1 MNIKKSIWRGKM
13 SIQELALDICQNK
26 INVLKLSSKD
36 LRKYKTSF
44 YSQNFKVW
52 QLDLLWEYIFGDI
65 TLEEIK
71 NILKLGD

>member
-1 MNIKKSIWRGKM
+1 M
-13 SIQELALDICQNK
+13 SIQELALDICQNR

>member
-1 MNIKKSIWRGKM
+1 MNIK
-13 SIQELALDICQNK
+13 ELAYVICQNR

-36 LRKYKTSF
+36 LRKYKNSF
-44 YSQNFKVW
+44 YSQNFKAW

>member
-1 MNIKKSIWRGKM
+1 M
-13 SIQELALDICQNK
+13 SIQELALDICQNR

-36 LRKYKTSF
+36 LRRYKTNF
-44 YSQNFKVW
+44 YSQNFKLW

>member
-1 MNIKKSIWRGKM
+1 MNIK
-13 SIQELALDICQNK
+13 ELAYVICQNRK
-26 INVLKLSSKD
+26 NVLKLSSKD
-36 LRKYKTSF
+36 LRKYKNSF
-44 YSQNFKVW
+44 YSQNFKAW

>member
-1 MNIKKSIWRGKM
+1 MNIK
-13 SIQELALDICQNK
+13 ELALDICQNR

-36 LRKYKTSF
+36 LRKYKTIF
-44 YSQNFKVW
+44 YSQNFKSW

-71 NILKLGD
+71 KIFRIGE

>member
-1 MNIKKSIWRGKM
+1 MNIK
-13 SIQELALDICQNK
+13 ELAYVICQNRK
-26 INVLKLSSKD
+26 NVLKLSSKD
-36 LRKYKTSF
+36 LRKYKISF
-44 YSQNFKVW
+44 YSQKFKVW

>member
-1 MNIKKSIWRGKM
+1 M

>member
-1 MNIKKSIWRGKM
+1 M
-13 SIQELALDICQNK
+13 SIQELALDICQNRK
-26 INVLKLSSKD
+26 NVLKLSSKE
-36 LRKYKTSF
+36 LRKYKISF

>member
-1 MNIKKSIWRGKM
+1 M
-13 SIQELALDICQNK
+13 SIQELALDICKNRK
-26 INVLKLSSKD
+26 NVLKLSSKE
-36 LRKYKTSF
+36 LRKYKISF

-65 TLEEIK
+65 TIEEIK

>member
-1 MNIKKSIWRGKM
+1 M

-26 INVLKLSSKD
+26 INVLKLSNKD

>member
-1 MNIKKSIWRGKM
+1 M
-13 SIQELALDICQNK
+13 SIQELALDICQNR

-36 LRKYKTSF
+36 LRRYKTNF
-44 YSQNFKVW
+44 YSQNFKIW

>member
-1 MNIKKSIWRGKM
+1 MNIK
-13 SIQELALDICQNK
+13 ELAYVICQNRK
-26 INVLKLSSKD
+26 NVLKLSSKD
-36 LRKYKTSF
+36 LRKYKISF

>member
-1 MNIKKSIWRGKM
+1 MNIR
-13 SIQELALDICQNK
+13 ELALDICQNR

-36 LRKYKTSF
+36 LRKYKNNF

>member
-1 MNIKKSIWRGKM
+1 M
-13 SIQELALDICQNK
+13 SIQELALDICQNR

-36 LRKYKTSF
+36 LRKYKTNF
-44 YSQNFKVW
+44 YSQNFKIW

>member
-1 MNIKKSIWRGKM
+1 MAKNLLGENEM
-13 SIQELALDICQNK
+13 SIQELALDICQNRK
-26 INVLKLSSKD
+26 NVLKLSSKD
-36 LRKYKTSF
+36 LRKYKISF

>member
-1 MNIKKSIWRGKM
+1 MNIK
-13 SIQELALDICQNK
+13 ELALDICQNK